1 MKSTFTLTIV
11 VGHNVAGVPMFKTS
25 EICEHATE
33 YLQVQAFTASQ
44 CFGMWNGEREDST
57 KIEICALEDSEAEAI
72 RERVALL
79 AQVLHQDAIMCEI
92 RPDYVEFIER
102 ERVAAYKQ
110 A

>member
-1 MKSTFTLTIV
+1 MKKTITLVI
-11 VGHNVAGVPMFKTS
+11 GHNVAGVPMLKTS

-33 YLQVQAFTASQ
+33 YLRVQAFTASQ

-79 AQVLHQDAIMCEI
+79 AQALHQDAIMFEI
-92 RPDYVEFIER
+92 RPDHVEFIER
-102 ERVAAYKQ
+102 ETIAAIKQ